1 MDGKT
6 ITNCVVGPYPKD
18 FLDFTQPKVTV
29 TYEDGT
35 EEVLFSFY
43 HDEIDFRAS
52 EFIGLTKEEAL
63 ELRYNKDV
71 RYLQS

>member
-1 MDGKT
+1 MK
-6 ITNCVVGPYPKD
+6 ITNCVVGPYPKG
-18 FLDFTQPKVTV
+18 FLDFAKPKVTV
-29 TYEDGT
+29 TYENGS

-63 ELRYNKDV
+63 QLRHTRDV
-71 RYLQS
+71 QYLQS